1 MRPCGSPLLV
11 AEDHQ
16 AHGPSPLDSAR
27 GHRRLLLLPAALAP
41 LTTSKHRGKEIF
53 SNLF

>member
-1 MRPCGSPLLV
+1 MRLCGSPLLV
-11 AEDHQ
+11 TEDHQ

-27 GHRRLLLLPAALAP
+27 GHRRLLLLPVPLAP

-53 SNLF
+53 SDLF